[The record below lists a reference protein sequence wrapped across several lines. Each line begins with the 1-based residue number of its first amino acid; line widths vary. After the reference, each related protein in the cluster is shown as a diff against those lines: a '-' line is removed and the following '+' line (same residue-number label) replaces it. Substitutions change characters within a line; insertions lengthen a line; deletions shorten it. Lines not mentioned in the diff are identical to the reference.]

1 MFTFLFQLNDYDVY
15 EKHFTVMN
23 YSEEA
28 HLEQMFC
35 HDFIKK
41 FEDQYPAFKWNS
53 VQSQIFA
60 MFKEVFQ
67 GACQLAPPRGTY
79 FFFIYN
85 FHEGILL

>member
-1 MFTFLFQLNDYDVY
+1 
-15 EKHFTVMN
+15 MN

-53 VQSQIFA
+53 VQSQIFE
-60 MFKEVFQ
+60 MLKEVFQ
-67 GACQLAPPRGTY
+67 GACQLAPPRGKY
-79 FFFIYN
+79 FLFI
-85 FHEGILL
+85 